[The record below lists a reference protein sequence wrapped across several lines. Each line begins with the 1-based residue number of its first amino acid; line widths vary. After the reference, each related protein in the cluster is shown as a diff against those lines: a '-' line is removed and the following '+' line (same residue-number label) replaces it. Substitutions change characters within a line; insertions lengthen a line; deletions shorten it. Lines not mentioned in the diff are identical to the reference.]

1 MTENM
6 AKEKI
11 YRSIGEILAPEHTA
25 LILIDM
31 QVDFVSDDGK
41 FGLAGRDM
49 SEVQGI
55 IPNCRRLLR
64 QARESGVTVIHVQQ
78 NTLPG
83 GLSDGR
89 AWYAFKTR
97 DGKAA
102 DYALPGSRG
111 ARTIEELAP
120 EENEIVVV
128 KYRPSAFHGTFL
140 DQILRAN
147 GVESTL
153 MVGNTAEG
161 CVMATTL
168 ESSFY
173 DYYTCLAEDA
183 VASSVKGMK
192 ETAFTFM
199 KARFKVYQ
207 TEEILDVWK
216 NAEKQMKNT
225 GRK

>member
-1 MTENM
+1 ME
-6 AKEKI
+6 EQRI
-11 YRSIGEILAPEHTA
+11 YRSIEEILSPKHTA

-31 QVDFVSDDGK
+31 QVDFVSDDGV
-41 FGLAGRDM
+41 FGRAGRDM
-49 SEVQGI
+49 SEVQAI
-55 IPNCRRLLR
+55 IPNCRRLLT
-64 QARESGVTVIHVQQ
+64 QARESGVLIIHVQQ
-78 NTLPG
+78 NTLPDG
-83 GLSDGR
+83 RSDGK

-97 DGKAA
+97 DGKPAE
-102 DYALPGSRG
+102 YALPGSLG
-111 ARTIEELAP
+111 AQTIEELAP
-120 EENEIVVV
+120 EGNEIVVV

-168 ESSFY
+168 ESSFN

-183 VASSVKGMK
+183 VASSVQGMK

-199 KARFKVYQ
+199 KSRFKVYQ
-207 TEEILDVWK
+207 TEEIVDVWK
-216 NAEKQMKNT
+216 KCRNT
-225 GRK
+225 RGQYK